1 MFYFWRRKGGLVR
14 LIGQWTALMVP
25 LAAVVLWIV
34 LGFSAW
40 FYAQNAFFVVIPLVL
55 AGSIVYFF
63 AVERIFL
70 QADEAEGEMNSVLQE
85 NVAWGNGKV
94 SVTKA
99 ITVQVANFTLRLE
112 QNHSPSLEHASSAA
126 AWILECEDPQ
136 KLFDELANAGYNVA
150 MREESRD
157 SGYYFRGEDPEGNC
171 FYVTRA

>member
-1 MFYFWRRKGGLVR
+1 MNCTRFGLLVR
-14 LIGQWTALMVP
+14 VNDLPQCRSFYRDMLHLGDPVTDSAFTVEFALSEQM
-25 LAAVVLWIV
+25 I
-34 LGFSAW
+34 
-40 FYAQNAFFVVIPLVL
+40 
-55 AGSIVYFF
+55 
-63 AVERIFL
+63 
-70 QADEAEGEMNSVLQE
+70 
-85 NVAWGNGKV
+85 
-94 SVTKA
+94 
-99 ITVQVANFTLRLE
+99 LRLE